1 MSNATWI
8 QYKHFIIHVCVNFCQ
23 IGLKATWKA
32 LSKPTDFS
40 IHYQVLYFH
49 RIENPWVLMMHGKLV
64 MNTLPSEYNYLSSSG
79 TSLWPEGSLG
89 PLPLHP
95 SQLNQNTD
103 TKQHITTKYL
113 HSSKI
118 KIIYIQEIKSTHA
131 MKLNKISNNQRL
143 KK

>member
-1 MSNATWI
+1 MESIVKTHRFFYSLPGALLS
-8 QYKHFIIHVCVNFCQ
+8 QDRKPV
-23 IGLKATWKA
+23 GSDDAWKA
-32 LSKPTDFS
+32 CNEHT
-40 IHYQVLYFH
+40 Q
-49 RIENPWVLMMHGKLV
+49 
-64 MNTLPSEYNYLSSSG
+64 SEYNYLSSSG

-118 KIIYIQEIKSTHA
+118 KNYIYTGDKIYSCNEIK
-131 MKLNKISNNQRL
+131 
-143 KK
+143 

>member
-1 MSNATWI
+1 MESIVKPHRFFYSLPGALLS
-8 QYKHFIIHVCVNFCQ
+8 QDRKPV
-23 IGLKATWKA
+23 GSDDAWKA
-32 LSKPTDFS
+32 CNEHT
-40 IHYQVLYFH
+40 
-49 RIENPWVLMMHGKLV
+49 
-64 MNTLPSEYNYLSSSG
+64 PSEYNYLSSSG

-118 KIIYIQEIKSTHA
+118 KIIYIQEIKSTRA
-131 MKLNKISNNQRL
+131 MKLNKISINQRL

>member
-8 QYKHFIIHVCVNFCQ
+8 QYKHFICTCMCKFLSNRFKSNMESIVKTHRFFYSLPGALLSQDRKPV
-23 IGLKATWKA
+23 GTDDAWKA
-32 LSKPTDFS
+32 RNEHT
-40 IHYQVLYFH
+40 
-49 RIENPWVLMMHGKLV
+49 
-64 MNTLPSEYNYLSSSG
+64 PSEYNYLSSSG

-131 MKLNKISNNQRL
+131 MKLNKISIN
-143 KK
+143 

>member
-8 QYKHFIIHVCVNFCQ
+8 HYKHFICTCMCKFLSIRFKSNMESIVKTHRFFYSLPGALLSQDRKPV
-23 IGLKATWKA
+23 GSDDAWKA
-32 LSKPTDFS
+32 CNEHT
-40 IHYQVLYFH
+40 
-49 RIENPWVLMMHGKLV
+49 
-64 MNTLPSEYNYLSSSG
+64 PSEYNYLSSSG

-113 HSSKI
+113 HRSKI

-131 MKLNKISNNQRL
+131 MKLNKISIN
-143 KK
+143 